1 MHTLGDSGSGVMGFS
16 RVHYEPSG
24 ILSVKACYLV
34 GTGNLILRAFSF
46 DLMKRV
52 EKGVQPNAFISR
64 AA

>member
-1 MHTLGDSGSGVMGFS
+1 MGFS

-52 EKGVQPNAFISR
+52 VKGVQPNAFISR